1 MNEQLGQVS
10 NGNIAMS
17 EALNNLQEQVVRYAK
32 DQGFK
37 VKE

>member
-1 MNEQLGQVS
+1 MIEQLGQVS
-10 NGNIAMS
+10 NGNITMS
-17 EALNNLQEQVVRYAK
+17 EALNNLQDQVVQYAK